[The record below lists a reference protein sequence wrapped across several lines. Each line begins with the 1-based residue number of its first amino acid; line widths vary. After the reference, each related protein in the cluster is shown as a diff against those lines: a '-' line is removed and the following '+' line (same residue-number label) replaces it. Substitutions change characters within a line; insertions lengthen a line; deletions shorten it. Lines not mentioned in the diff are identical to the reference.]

1 MIPFIFKTAATVTAS
16 DTANIPNVASQDGSD
31 NRGCFLYIGDALAT
45 LKVLTKGGQE
55 ITFNNPAVGQVLPVE
70 VLRVYDTGTTAFS
83 AGDVIALWR

>member
-16 DTANIPNVASQDGSD
+16 DTDNIPNVASQDGSD
-31 NRGCFLYIGDALAT
+31 NRGCFLYIGDSLAT

-70 VLRVYDTGTTAFS
+70 VLRVYDTGTTAFG
-83 AGDVIALWR
+83 AGDIIALWR